1 MFEPKR
7 IYNFLDDVYKKHLY
21 KLFGLFIFVLSI
33 IFCFIYISKFQ
44 YIIDDNY
51 RLVFSKIPFGHGSL
65 LENLV
70 FNNIYES
77 EFVDR
82 TFVVQKMPLLPV
94 LIYLLTFISHN
105 FFFIIISKNLLVF
118 LILIFFLKKYLTSL
132 IYV

>member
-51 RLVFSKIPFGHGSL
+51 RLVFSKIPFGHGPL

-82 TFVVQKMPLLPV
+82 AFVVQKMPLLPV
-94 LIYLLTFISHN
+94 LIYLLTFIS
-105 FFFIIISKNLLVF
+105 
-118 LILIFFLKKYLTSL
+118 
-132 IYV
+132 

>member
-1 MFEPKR
+1 M
-7 IYNFLDDVYKKHLY
+7 
-21 KLFGLFIFVLSI
+21 FGLFIFVLSI

-51 RLVFSKIPFGHGSL
+51 RLVFSKIPFGHGPL

-70 FNNIYES
+70 FNNIYEG

-94 LIYLLTFISHN
+94 LIYLLAFISHN
-105 FFFIIISKNLLVF
+105 FF
-118 LILIFFLKKYLTSL
+118 LILYLKIFL
-132 IYV
+132 